1 VADGR
6 KNNGGHSTKGKAGR
20 PAKSDELKKL
30 EMMDA
35 VAAPEEVWY
44 KVWELVQSG
53 DMQAVKVWVEHRFGK
68 PKETKDI
75 TTNGNDINLTPI
87 SFVD

>member
-1 VADGR
+1 MDGR
-6 KNNGGHSTKGKAGR
+6 KNNSGTKGNKGGR
-20 PAKSDELKKL
+20 PPKSDELKKL